1 VSHQTE
7 TATSTGRKAQVP
19 ASPTLPIV
27 LWCSRARKESDDQT
41 SAPPAFRIPSAVE
54 PAVFVAELTNVDGL
68 PAEDAIAPRAARPD
82 GNDDT
87 GAACER
93 GERIVFAGHPRR
105 SDGEARRPKRPSAV
119 GLPGL

>member
-1 VSHQTE
+1 MSQQTE

-19 ASPTLPIV
+19 ALPPLPIV
-27 LWCSRARKESDDQT
+27 LSRSRARKESDEQT

-54 PAVFVAELTNVDGL
+54 PAVVVANPPSTGR
-68 PAEDAIAPRAARPD
+68 PAEEATAPRAARPD
-82 GNDDT
+82 GENDT

-93 GERIVFAGHPRR
+93 GGRIAFAGHPRL